1 MVHANSIQKPV
12 GLRTLLRGE
21 GIFEGPAWR
30 EDGLVFT
37 NVTKGGA
44 YLLDISTG
52 EATCVVPHRKGMGGL
67 ALANGGFIVSGR
79 NISFKPFE
87 GETVVLSPGAD
98 TNPMLRG
105 YNDLTVD
112 PHGAVIAGALGLTSL
127 NPSSMTGHETAPEE
141 GAGTGGI
148 WRISRASRIKVA
160 SDIAH
165 PNGIAISSNGR
176 LAYVSDT
183 LRHLV
188 YRFRIN
194 GDVWS
199 NREVFAV
206 FEHGHTD
213 GMALAADGSLWV
225 ALASKGQIAVIEPSG
240 ELRSLYSIETPLL
253 TNLCFG
259 GADLR
264 TVFVTTGSLDG
275 RDPALVLSFRSDVP
289 GMLIPTADFGQP
301 N

>member
-1 MVHANSIQKPV
+1 MVQANHARTPA
-12 GLRTLLRGE
+12 GLRTLFRGE
-21 GIFEGPAWR
+21 GLFEGPTWR
-30 EDGLVFT
+30 EDGLLFT

-44 YLLDISTG
+44 YLLDIDTG
-52 EATCVVPHRKGMGGL
+52 TATCVVPHRKGMGGF
-67 ALANGGFIVSGR
+67 ALANSGYIVSGR
-79 NISFKPFE
+79 NISFKPLE
-87 GETVVLSPGAD
+87 GETIVLSPGAD
-98 TNPMLRG
+98 ADPALRG

-112 PHGAVIAGALGLTSL
+112 PLGAVVAGALGTTSL
-127 NPSSMTGHETAPEE
+127 SPNSMTGHETAPEE

-148 WRISRASRIKVA
+148 WRISRGSRTKVA

-165 PNGIAISSNGR
+165 PNGIAISSNGDF
-176 LAYVSDT
+176 AYVSDT
-183 LRHLV
+183 MRHLV
-188 YRFRIN
+188 YRFRIQ

-199 NREVFAV
+199 QREVFAS

-225 ALASKGQIAVIEPSG
+225 ALASKGQIAIVEPSG
-240 ELRSLYSIETPLL
+240 ELRDLYSIEAPLL
-253 TNLCFG
+253 TSLCFG

-275 RDPALVLSFRSDVP
+275 REPALILSFEADVP
-289 GMLIPTADFGQP
+289 GMPIANADFGQP